1 MTQTPTFISYSRRQL
16 YFAES
21 LALHLQNEGLDIW
34 FDLQELQAGTVWADG
49 LKRGVG
55 EASQMVLVVS
65 QAALDSPYTQEEW
78 KTFITRGNRPVL
90 VIFEPVELPEMLKG
104 MPTFDL
110 RAGFKPKVKALAAYL
125 QGVAEPQ
132 YDRIPKRK
140 AFGLPGILS
149 GGVWAALTAIS
160 APLIACV
167 GAFSLALARLP
178 LGNAPQFDALPF
190 LIGFLVVTLPISA
203 WFGLRL
209 LTRKLRLAS
218 LKKAIIVN
226 SLLLLPGF
234 FAVAQFVDDT
244 EFFGPIGPSQLLI
257 IGLIIWNLF
266 VLFIVLRQSDG
277 ILRWMTPDDAL
288 QPMRKRLHLP
298 LARVTASAAS
308 GTQPAINADALSY
321 SIHNDI
327 ADAPFAEVIKRIFAK
342 AGYHL
347 VAGDDK
353 PTHHIAILS
362 NRSAQSWVQKITQS
376 YAGTLVFIVT
386 STIEFTDSLTE
397 TSRYQWVDARE
408 GKQDEIIG
416 LTRSLADANRH
427 KREVAL
433 EATPSQIDTWKVPRG
448 IKRQKR
454 LLEFLATFLLIFG
467 ITDAVGYVMKIL
479 GYNPSGDGNT
489 GASLILIAISAG
501 YILMVSRA
509 LVSRKVS
516 AFIYFSLS
524 LISFAAV
531 AFLQLLPSPLDWPKP
546 DTTIWYYMGIF
557 MTITIPIIF
566 VISAWQTVFWFPKS
580 GTIHEDE
587 VGIKKSIARK
597 FRHRNMIIV
606 AGWVI
611 VVLIAVSAVIL
622 TLEPA

>member
-1 MTQTPTFISYSRRQL
+1 LTQAPTFISYSRRQI

-21 LALHLQNEGLDIW
+21 LALHLQNEGLNIW

-49 LKRGVG
+49 LKHGVG

-65 QAALDSPYTQEEW
+65 QAALDSPYTQQEW
-78 KTFITRGNRPVL
+78 KTFISRGNRPVL
-90 VIFEPVELPEMLKG
+90 VIFEPVELPELLKG

-110 RAGFKPKVKALAAYL
+110 RAGFKHKVKALAAYL
-125 QGVAEPQ
+125 RGEVEPQ

-140 AFGLPGILS
+140 AFGLPGILP
-149 GGVWAALTAIS
+149 GGVWAVLTAIF
-160 APLIACV
+160 APLLACI
-167 GAFSLALARLP
+167 GAFSLALARLA
-178 LGNAPQFDALPF
+178 LGKTPQLDALPF
-190 LIGFLVVTLPISA
+190 LIVFLVITLLISA

-209 LTRKLRLAS
+209 LTRKLGLAS
-218 LKKAIIVN
+218 LRRAIVVN
-226 SLLLLPGF
+226 GLLLLPGF
-234 FAVAQFVDDT
+234 FAVAKFVDDT
-244 EFFGPIGPSQLLI
+244 EFSGPIGPSQLLI
-257 IGLIIWNLF
+257 IGLITWVLF
-266 VLFIVLRQSDG
+266 VLFIVLRQSES

-298 LARVTASAAS
+298 LARVVSRAAS
-308 GTQPAINADALSY
+308 DTQLAITTDALSY

-353 PTHHIAILS
+353 PNHHIAILS

-408 GKQDEIIG
+408 GKQEEIIG

-433 EATPSQIDTWKVPRG
+433 EANPSQIDTWKVPTG

-454 LLEFLATFLLIFG
+454 LLELLATFLLIFG
-467 ITDAVGYVMKIL
+467 ITNAVGYVMKIL
-479 GYNPSGDGNT
+479 GFNPSGDGNT

-531 AFLQLLPSPLDWPKP
+531 AFLQLLPSPLDWPTT
-546 DTTIWYYMGIF
+546 DTTIWYYVGIF

-566 VISAWQTVFWFPKS
+566 VISSWQTVFWFPKS
-580 GTIHEDE
+580 GTIHKDE
-587 VGIKKSIARK
+587 VGIKKSIAHK
-597 FRHRNMIIV
+597 FRRRNLNIV
-606 AGWVI
+606 AGWV
-611 VVLIAVSAVIL
+611 VVIL
-622 TLEPA
+622 AAVAIVIITSQD